1 MDEVQLVKTERIV
14 ASGIFTKSPCLI
26 YCISG
31 LGVTEATNVFTVY
44 NGTNTSGENKF
55 RLACI
60 AYSSD
65 FRLFASPLF
74 FPKGLYVEF
83 TTNGTEVFAQYMDV
97 GR

>member
-1 MDEVQLVKTERIV
+1 MDGSQLVRSEKLV

-26 YCISG
+26 YSIT
-31 LGVTEATNVFTVY
+31 GVGVADATNVFTVY

-55 RLACI
+55 RLVTV
-60 AYSSD
+60 AYNSD
-65 FRLFASPLF
+65 FRLFASPIF

-83 TTNGTEVFAQYMDV
+83 TTNGIEVFAQFMDV